1 MKRCPNCQRTYPDD
15 APGFCVN
22 DGTQLVTEEAQPYD
36 PQKTMLASAP
46 PPPAAPPPQYNAP
59 PPPPQYNPAPPQA
72 PPQQYQSPN
81 DPAGIKPPTAWQ
93 PQPPQAQ
100 PPAAA
105 PWPPPP
111 PQQQGQWGGGYY
123 PQPGQQPY
131 GAPYAPPAGRSKSLS
146 LVTIILG
153 GISGLLGLLLLADY
167 LGWSHIFDRD
177 TGYATVLGAVI
188 TGAGALVT
196 GALALISKRQ
206 TGKALAIVGML
217 LAAFSIGF
225 WIYLEAE
232 YGILFR

>member
-36 PQKTMLASAP
+36 PQKTILASAP
-46 PPPAAPPPQYNAP
+46 PPPAAPPPQYNAAP
-59 PPPPQYNPAPPQA
+59 PAPPPPQYNPA

-123 PQPGQQPY
+123 PQPGQQQQPY
-131 GAPYAPPAGRSKSLS
+131 GAPYAPPAGQSKAFTLS
-146 LVTIILG
+146 SFITGLVSALAFT
-153 GISGLLGLLLLADY
+153 LLLLMANGAVD
-167 LGWSHIFDRD
+167 FDRD
-177 TGYATVLGAVI
+177 VFTICYYGSAALGVIAVVLGV
-188 TGAGALVT
+188 
-196 GALALISKRQ
+196 LALISRKQRS
-206 TGKALAIVGML
+206 KWMAIVGIIL
-217 LAAFSIGF
+217 GIPAIIFFLYIAINYGF
-225 WIYLEAE
+225 
-232 YGILFR
+232 